1 MRKPARE
8 TRHDRSARPTRC
20 AIYTRKSTE
29 EGLEQDFNSLDA
41 QREACAA
48 YILSQRHEGWTL
60 VPDPY
65 DDGGYSGGNMDRPA
79 MKALLA
85 EVAAGRIDVIVVY
98 KVDRLTRS
106 LSDFARIVDV
116 LDEAEASFVS
126 VTQSFNT
133 TTSMGRLTL
142 NVLLSFAQFEREV
155 TGERIRDKIA
165 ASKAKGMWMGGPIP
179 LGYRLEERK
188 IIIEPGEAELIR
200 HIFSRYLALG
210 SGRLVV
216 AELDQD
222 GIRSKERINRHGR
235 VYGRQPISRGA
246 LYAILQNRLYIGE
259 VVHKGQSYPGQHE
272 AIIAVELFEQ
282 VQQSIAGSRV
292 EQRIGSR
299 AAMPSLLAGL
309 LWDGHGRRM
318 TPSHA
323 AKQGKRYRY
332 YVSQADGDTARTDP
346 VWRMPAA
353 EIELLVTAEV
363 KAAVR
368 LAQQRSISSGR
379 LNGDAIEML
388 EDRCSAV
395 TAGLE
400 QDAPAKVREQ
410 LLVLVERID
419 VGEGSL
425 NMTLRLDSIDPQLG
439 NEPVTC
445 ETAIGFVRT
454 SRQVKIVI
462 PPPADHEQAPSPS
475 LLKLVAQAFAARAEM
490 DTGGSFDAVASR
502 LGFGREYLADLI
514 RTSYLSPRIIGA
526 ILAGCQPA
534 SLSRKQL
541 VQTNRIPLEWY
552 EQERLFGVT

>member
-1 MRKPARE
+1 MRKPSRE
-8 TRHDRSARPTRC
+8 MRNDRSARTIRC
-20 AIYTRKSTE
+20 AIYTRKSTD

-79 MKALLA
+79 IKALLG
-85 EVAAGRIDVIVVY
+85 EVTAGRIDVIVVY

-116 LDEAEASFVS
+116 LDESNASFVS

-165 ASKAKGMWMGGPIP
+165 ASKAKGMWMGEPIP

-188 IIIEPGEAELIR
+188 LVIEPGEAELIR
-200 HIFSRYLALG
+200 HIFERYIALG

-216 AELDQD
+216 AELDRD

-235 VYGRQPISRGA
+235 IYGRQPISRGA

-259 VVHKGQSYPGQHE
+259 VVHKGESYPGQHE
-272 AIIAVELFEQ
+272 AIITVELFDQ
-282 VQQSIAGSRV
+282 VQQSIAASRV
-292 EQRIGSR
+292 EQRIGCR

-332 YVSQADGDTARTDP
+332 YVSQADGDTDRAAP
-346 VWRMPAA
+346 VWRTPAA

-368 LAQQRSISSGR
+368 QAQQRAIIGGR
-379 LNGDAIEML
+379 LSGDAIEVL
-388 EDRCSAV
+388 EDRCSTV
-395 TAGLE
+395 IAGL
-400 QDAPAKVREQ
+400 DRDVPAKVREQ

-425 NMTLRLDSIDPQLG
+425 SITLRLGSIDPQLG
-439 NEPVTC
+439 SEPVTC
-445 ETAIGFVRT
+445 ETAIGVVRT
-454 SRQVKIVI
+454 GRQVKIAI
-462 PPPADHEQAPSPS
+462 PPPADRDLAPSPS
-475 LLKLVAQAFAARAEM
+475 LLRLVAQAFAARAEM
-490 DTGGSFDAVASR
+490 DKGGSFDAVAGR
-502 LGFGREYLADLI
+502 LGCGREYLADLI
-514 RTSYLSPRIIGA
+514 RTSYLSPRIIEA
-526 ILAGCQPA
+526 ILAGRQPP

-541 VQTNRIPLEWY
+541 VQTNRIPLAWS
-552 EQERLFGVT
+552 EQEQLFSVA